1 MIDDVGCSRRH
12 QCPQCDV
19 VLLYCLHY
27 FRFISA
33 LLSSS
38 ATFVMVLVP
47 VFSLSTSF
55 WNISLY
61 SMFARIDLLLPGMF
75 GGCVPGF
82 PCHFCRICTGQ
93 FCIIFYSCF
102 SPAALGC
109 SCPHYCRALFPVQFF
124 HLVWS
129 LAYCN
134 ISFEVFPV
142 FSTFSFSIRSKTWV
156 FISSWRFLFRLALD
170 NTVIWS
176 LTLNSSAI
184 LLISLPHSLLFG
196 EVTSLMRAPPFMLSI
211 RLAWRIFFFFMIS
224 SMS

>member
-1 MIDDVGCSRRH
+1 MFLGFHVFF
-12 QCPQCDV
+12 V
-19 VLLYCLHY
+19 K
-27 FRFISA
+27 SA
-33 LLSSS
+33 Q
-38 ATFVMVLVP
+38 V
-47 VFSLSTSF
+47 SF
-55 WNISLY
+55 AS
-61 SMFARIDLLLPGMF
+61 F
-75 GGCVPGF
+75 
-82 PCHFCRICTGQ
+82 
-93 FCIIFYSCF
+93 FYSCF

-129 LAYCN
+129 LAYFD

-156 FISSWRFLFRLALD
+156 FISSWRFLFRIALD
-170 NTVIWS
+170 DTVIWS

-184 LLISLPHSLLFG
+184 LLISLPHLLLFG